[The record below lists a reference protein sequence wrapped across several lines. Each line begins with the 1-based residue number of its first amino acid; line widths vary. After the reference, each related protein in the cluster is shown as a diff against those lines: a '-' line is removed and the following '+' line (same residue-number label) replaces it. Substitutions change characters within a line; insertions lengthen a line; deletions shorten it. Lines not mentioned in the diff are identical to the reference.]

1 MRKAIDGIR
10 IAAAIGAAGSLLML
24 LGPIEAA
31 SMLGLAGAAAH

>member
-10 IAAAIGAAGSLLML
+10 IAETWGAWVFLNF
-24 LGPIEAA
+24 LGPIAAA